1 MGSCKPRPRP
11 WVKFVGEAMRVLMVD
26 DHLMFLQGL
35 KNLLG
40 AIAPELSL
48 DTAESLAK
56 ARQQVAKVP
65 YDLVLLDWHLEAIDG
80 ETTIATL
87 REAGCAARI
96 VVLSGETDPKL
107 IRRAIEIGAAGF
119 IPKRY
124 SSELMLAALD
134 LVIKGAVF
142 LPPEALKEN
151 AAREAAT
158 PVSPDRL
165 VEAQDRLAGLTPRQI
180 DVYRAA
186 ARGLP
191 NKLIARELGIAESTV
206 KTHLT
211 SVFNALGVRNRTEA
225 AYQASREGIRVG

>member
-1 MGSCKPRPRP
+1 MH
-11 WVKFVGEAMRVLMVD
+11 VLMVD

-40 AIAPELSL
+40 VLAPDLRVDTASELSHAL
-48 DTAESLAK
+48 QLVELSA
-56 ARQQVAKVP
+56 
-65 YDLVLLDWHLEAIDG
+65 YDLLLLDWHLTEGDG
-80 ETTIATL
+80 EASLHRL

-96 VVLSGETDPKL
+96 VVLSGETSAAL
-107 IRRAIEIGAAGF
+107 ILRSVELGAAGF

-124 SSELMLAALD
+124 SSEMMLAALAKV
-134 LVIKGAVF
+134 LAGQIF
-142 LPPEALKEN
+142 LPTEALRSSI
-151 AAREAAT
+151 ADGPARSARDA
-158 PVSPDRL
+158 SRL
-165 VEAQDRLAGLTPRQI
+165 LQGLTARQR

-211 SVFNALGVRNRTEA
+211 SVFAELGVRNRTEA
-225 AYQASREGIRVG
+225 AYQASRHGIDIG